1 MNIIDFPS
9 EIIRIIAD
17 FITDTRGFISFR
29 KTCQY
34 IHNCIPYIKH
44 FYSNGH
50 LLNYIPF
57 KDSEVHGF
65 NSQYYINGN
74 LYYKIRYDMG
84 QIMDDKI
91 GYSPNKTILFKGH
104 FVNGEKEGIHFTFN
118 ENATISKSEEYTKG
132 ILDGRCIK
140 YYKRGDIQCI
150 ESYKNDLPQ
159 GTFEYFKYISG
170 KIAVKFEFNK
180 QGQMDGFITIFSE
193 QDLLLYIGYI
203 NKNRLHGSHITYY
216 YNGMI
221 SSRITY
227 CYGLKHGVAKHYY
240 TDGKM
245 KSIVKYK
252 IGFRE
257 GRQTDWYQ
265 NGKVRETV
273 MYKKNKK
280 NGVQFKYNQDGDLI
294 IKCSY
299 VNNIY
304 HGYNYIYKNNY
315 LNIKSFYIRGFLT
328 HIYIKYHPESDNVMK
343 HIYFIS
349 DETRKIT
356 TYYEYDI
363 HQQITNSYYT
373 EQLLS

>member
-1 MNIIDFPS
+1 
-9 EIIRIIAD
+9 
-17 FITDTRGFISFR
+17 
-29 KTCQY
+29 
-34 IHNCIPYIKH
+34 
-44 FYSNGH
+44 
-50 LLNYIPF
+50 
-57 KDSEVHGF
+57 
-65 NSQYYINGN
+65 
-74 LYYKIRYDMG
+74 MG

-118 ENATISKSEEYTKG
+118 ANATISKSEEYTNG
-132 ILDGRCIK
+132 RLNGRCIK
-140 YYKRGDIQCI
+140 YNKRGDIQLI

-159 GTFEYFKYISG
+159 GTFEYFNYISG
-170 KIAVKFEFNK
+170 KISVKFEFNK
-180 QGQMDGFITIFSE
+180 QAQMDGFITIFSE

-280 NGVQFKYNQDGDLI
+280 NGVQFKYNQEGDLI